1 MPAMQDELYY
11 EDFHLGQKFASNRS
25 VKVSAQEITEFAEKY
40 DPQPFHLD
48 EAAGKSSF
56 FKGLAASGW
65 LTAAVAMRMRV
76 ETIKVHGGMIGAGV
90 EEIRWTEPVRPG
102 DALRIESEVVGLRP
116 SKNRPQLG
124 LVTVA
129 NNTFNQRD
137 QVVMKSTVKFLA
149 PMRNGRPASR

>member
-1 MPAMQDELYY
+1 MQDELYF
-11 EDFHLGQKFASNRS
+11 EDFHLGQKFSSDRS

-65 LTAAVAMRMRV
+65 LTAAIVMRMRV

-90 EEIRWTEPVRPG
+90 EEIRWTEPVRPN
-102 DALRIESEVVGLRP
+102 DQLRTETEVISLRR
-116 SKNRPQLG
+116 SRKRPHLG
-124 LVTVA
+124 LVTIYT
-129 NNTFNQRD
+129 NTFN
-137 QVVMKSTVKFLA
+137 
-149 PMRNGRPASR
+149 

>member
-1 MPAMQDELYY
+1 MADELYF
-11 EDFHLGQKFASNRS
+11 EDFQLGQKFASNGS
-25 VKVSAQEITEFAEKY
+25 TKVSAQEITEFAEKY

-48 EAAGKSSF
+48 EAAGKSTF

-65 LTAAVAMRMRV
+65 LTAAIVMRLRV

-102 DALRIESEVVGLRP
+102 DSLRTETEVVALRQ

-124 LVTVA
+124 LVTIHT
-129 NNTFNQRD
+129 NTFNQREEI
-137 QVVMKSTVKFLA
+137 VMKSTVKFLA
-149 PMRNGRPASR
+149 PMRTA